1 MSSFTVHTSARA
13 AFNVRRPVGTPAHPG
28 PAVRSRLRVTRRGRL
43 ALVALA
49 SAPLLA
55 AALWFGVS
63 TGAAS
68 AQAPSA
74 ATAHGSVEHVTVAQG
89 ESLWQIAERVA
100 PHADPREVIDAIV
113 DMNGLQSTVVTPGES
128 LAIPAQYAR

>member
-1 MSSFTVHTSARA
+1 MSSITVHMSGGA
-13 AFNVRRPVGTPAHPG
+13 VRRPAQVGSAPRA
-28 PAVRSRLRVTRRGRL
+28 RLRLTRRGRL
-43 ALVALA
+43 VLVLLA

-63 TGAAS
+63 AGAAS
-68 AQAPSA
+68 ASDHASTGPA
-74 ATAHGSVEHVTVAQG
+74 AVQHVTVAQG

-100 PHADPREVIDAIV
+100 PGDDPRDVIDAIV

-128 LAIPAQYAR
+128 LAIPAQYAK